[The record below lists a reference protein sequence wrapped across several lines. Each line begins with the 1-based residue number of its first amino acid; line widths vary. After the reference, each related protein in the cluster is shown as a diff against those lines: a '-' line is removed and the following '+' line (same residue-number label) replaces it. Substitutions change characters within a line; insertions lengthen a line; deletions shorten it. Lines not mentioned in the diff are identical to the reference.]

1 MPDRIYVGFGPHGG
15 AMAAQAMETG
25 RLEKKEKLDE
35 EQKNEAAQLSML
47 AQGLAIKCAEANIG
61 NPIEIIHDGK
71 LTGNKTVD
79 QLLPALWEAF
89 SKASPP
95 TQAIALKSANAI
107 YEGVIKQVTAEQ
119 KRQQGTFNQAMNIAG
134 KYNLPI
140 PVPGQT
146 TTPGQMPQ
154 LSPGMSGI
162 LGNLPQGILGSQI
175 QPESPLGQGVMTGD
189 VGAPQY
195 MINPP
200 PAKPSTTPY
209 GEARKQGLT
218 WQDYLRT
225 KQEITRRPTKPEKVT
240 KIKVYDTSTKQY
252 TRVPE
257 KQLDNQRYVLPENV
271 PKVNYQSNL
280 LIAAKIAGIDP
291 KKVVSGEIT
300 QQEAE
305 KLAKVYKDKFGAMN
319 LLGAIL
325 SGGLPQSTIQYDAQG
340 NRVQ

>member
-15 AMAAQAMETG
+15 EMAAQAMETG
-25 RLEKKEKLDE
+25 KLEKKQKLDE
-35 EQKNEAAQLSML
+35 EAKDRVAKASMLVTALVMQGGEKGINPILNIQNGEPTGDPKLDKMFPAVRQQLSEL
-47 AQGLAIKCAEANIG
+47 SAYEQSQALK
-61 NPIEIIHDGK
+61 
-71 LTGNKTVD
+71 TGNAVAATV
-79 QLLPALWEAF
+79 
-89 SKASPP
+89 
-95 TQAIALKSANAI
+95 
-107 YEGVIKQVTAEQ
+107 GKQFIAEQ
-119 KRQQGTFNQAMNIAG
+119 KAQQTTLNQTMDIAG

-154 LSPGMSGI
+154 FFSRMSGI
-162 LGNLPQGILGSQI
+162 LGNLPPGVLGSQI
-175 QPESPLGQGVMTGD
+175 QPENPLGQGVMTGD
-189 VGAPQY
+189 VGAPQL

-200 PAKPSTTPY
+200 PQKPGAQKFVRDVTGKYVPVKE
-209 GEARKQGLT
+209 GVQG
-218 WQDYLRT
+218 YP
-225 KQEITRRPTKPEKVT
+225 KPTAPKKVT

-257 KQLDNQRYVLPENV
+257 DQLDNQRYVLPENV